1 MPLWRFSYETVPF
14 RKTPRGLLCGRHFS
28 FQRISWQKTN
38 TRYLENSLDKNNTLY
53 STITQFLLCVRV
65 QVWVMIEIH
74 QHGSQG
80 PSCFIEFVSPVF
92 YRLHPFP
99 TMIFFSPPEQGIPI
113 LASRALYMLILLLRG
128 LLYTYF
134 RLFTD

>member
-14 RKTPRGLLCGRHFS
+14 RKTPRGLLRGTLF
-28 FQRISWQKTN
+28 FPKNILVEN

-134 RLFTD
+134 CLFTD